1 MKPSRLVRR
10 ALGSALSAT
19 SQVLA
24 AASRLS
30 GQLASLARPPGNTHD
45 DVTAPGPV
53 GPVGVDDVLEPLE
66 SPPDT
71 RDRAESLQRATDV
84 DTRVETPP
92 TVPAPEG
99 PDRVRSPET
108 HIAEL
113 AEGSADEVVRALP
126 GLSTDEL
133 RLLYEHETSHQS
145 RPSVLDA
152 VERALSPG

>member
-1 MKPSRLVRR
+1 MKPSRFVRS
-10 ALGSALSAT
+10 ALGGALSAA
-19 SQVLA
+19 SRALA
-24 AASRLS
+24 TASRLS
-30 GQLASLARPPGNTHD
+30 GQLASLTRPPGDTHD
-45 DVTAPGPV
+45 HVTAPGPV
-53 GPVGVDDVLEPLE
+53 GPVDVDDVFEPPD
-66 SPPDT
+66 SPPDE
-71 RDRAESLQRATDV
+71 RQGSPQRGTDV
-84 DTRVETPP
+84 EARVEPPP

-133 RLLYEHETSHQS
+133 RLLYEHESAHQS

-152 VERALSPG
+152 VEQALSPG